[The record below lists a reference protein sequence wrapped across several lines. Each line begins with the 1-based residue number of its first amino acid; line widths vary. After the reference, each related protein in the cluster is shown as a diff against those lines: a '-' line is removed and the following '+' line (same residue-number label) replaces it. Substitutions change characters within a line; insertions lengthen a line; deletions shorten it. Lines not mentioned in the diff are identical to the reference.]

1 MSTSL
6 AIALVSPHAWP
17 AYDDLTWRIEAEA
30 QALARRGHR
39 VTILAPVRGRD
50 LVAESRRTLSALRDG
65 DTAVVLAEPGEVR
78 VLPIGRAFGAGRRKL
93 GGPIDLS
100 AALQDVLARVPFDV
114 VHVHEPLAP
123 TPALAALRHARGV
136 TAATFHRPEQVAG
149 VAFVRPFL
157 DRAISRLDVV
167 TAASDTVRRAVA
179 EMFDIDATVI
189 PDAADTHRFA
199 PTGDGDIR
207 EIPNLVIIARGSD
220 RLGVRFGVGVAKSLP
235 ANVIDQ
241 ITVLGTADAHWRTT
255 AAIPTVLRSRVSAVA
270 DWGAETRNET
280 FVTGALALVATP
292 QDIAGSVV
300 EEAMARGM
308 VVVAPRCPEAEAL
321 ITDDVDGVILPAFSR
336 ERWIAAIT
344 ELAGDPDRRA
354 RLGNAAAAT
363 ARERNIDTVAAMLE
377 ERYLGAIEREQ
388 APAHVDDDTHIVV
401 DLRVRPSQL
410 FTPRQIVDVCDTRGV
425 GAVAVIGDQSID
437 AAREAANAADQDLFV
452 IVGQQIHTRDGE
464 LAGLFLTTA
473 VADGLSARD
482 TAQAIR
488 DQGGLV
494 MVPHPVWGEPP
505 SPEILAEMR
514 HMCDCFEVVVGPAS
528 GIRGGITTENARL
541 VQRFGTRISAGS
553 GASEP
558 EDIGSSHLRMR
569 RFTDASDFLVSLED
583 AVPVQRRRGLR
594 PKSQRERRRPE
605 EAST

>member
-179 EMFDIDATVI
+179 EMFDVDATVI

-207 EIPNLVIIARGSD
+207 EIPTLVIIARGSD
-220 RLGVRFGVGVAKSLP
+220 RLGVRFGAGVAKSLP